1 MVNTF
6 KTMNLPIYLDNQ
18 ATTPVDPEVFE
29 AMKPYFL
36 GKFGNAS
43 SKSHPFGWEAE
54 SAVENS
60 RKIIAD
66 FIKAK
71 QIEIYFTSG
80 ATESINLA
88 HFGIAEAY
96 LSKGRHIISSNV
108 EHSAVNDSLH
118 LLEEKGFEV
127 TFLPVNDK
135 GFLDFDQLSDSIKD
149 STILVSII
157 TANNEIGTI
166 NNISEIGKIC
176 REKNVL
182 FHTDATQA
190 LGKIPFNVI
199 ESNVD
204 VASFT
209 AHKIYGPKGI
219 GGIYIRNDNPK
230 VKIVQQLYGGHQERD
245 IRPGT
250 LNVPGIVGFGKAVE
264 ICSRVITEES
274 IRIKYLSDKLYKG
287 FISYLNDVLLNGSY
301 ENRLPNNLNLC
312 FKYVRSESFL
322 TSLRDIALS
331 TGSACS
337 SAVPKPSRILKAIG
351 LSDEL
356 AYSSIRF
363 GIGRFNTEEEIDYTI
378 SKVVETVNNLRSIS
392 PAWKIEQKET
402 IK

>member
-1 MVNTF
+1 
-6 KTMNLPIYLDNQ
+6 MNLPVYLDNQ

-29 AMKPYFL
+29 AMRPYFL
-36 GKFGNAS
+36 EKFGNAS
-43 SKSHPFGWEAE
+43 SKSHSFGWEAE

-60 RKIIAD
+60 RKIIAG
-66 FIKAK
+66 FINAK
-71 QIEIYFTSG
+71 QDEIYFTSG

-96 LSKGRHIISSNV
+96 LSKGNHIISTLV

-118 LLEEKGFEV
+118 LLEKKGFEI
-127 TFLPVNDK
+127 TFLPVNNK
-135 GFLDFDQLSDSIKD
+135 GLLDINRLNDSIKD
-149 STILVSII
+149 KTILVSIM

-166 NNISEIGKIC
+166 NNITEIGKIC
-176 REKNVL
+176 KKHNVI

-190 LGKIPFNVI
+190 LGKIPFDI
-199 ESNVD
+199 QESNVGI
-204 VASFT
+204 ASFT

-219 GGIYIRNDNPK
+219 GGIFISNNNPK
-230 VKIVQQLYGGHQERD
+230 VKIVKQFYGGHQEKD

-264 ICSRVITEES
+264 IASLVMNEES
-274 IRIKYLSDKLYKG
+274 NRIKYLRDKLYNG
-287 FISYLNDVLLNGSY
+287 FISYLSDVLLNGSF
-301 ENRLPNNLNLC
+301 EDRLPNNLNLC

-337 SAVPKPSRILKAIG
+337 SEVPKPSRILKAIG
-351 LSDEL
+351 LSDDL

-363 GIGRFNTEEEIDYTI
+363 GLGRFNTCEEIEYTI
-378 SKVVETVNNLRSIS
+378 SRVVETVNNLRSIS
-392 PAWKIEQKET
+392 PAWRFGKET
-402 IK
+402 SVK

>member
-1 MVNTF
+1 
-6 KTMNLPIYLDNQ
+6 MNLPIYLDNQ

-43 SKSHPFGWEAE
+43 SKSHSFGWEAE
-54 SAVENS
+54 SAVENA
-60 RKIIAD
+60 RKEIAN

-71 QIEIYFTSG
+71 QTEVYFTGG

-96 LSKGRHIISSNV
+96 LSKGNHIISSTV

-118 LLEEKGFEV
+118 LLEKKGFEV

-135 GFLDFDQLSDSIKD
+135 GFLDLNQLRDSIKD
-149 STILVSII
+149 RTILVSIM

-166 NNISEIGKIC
+166 NNITEIGKIC
-176 REKNVL
+176 REHNVL

-190 LGKIPFNVI
+190 LGKIPFDVQ
-199 ESNVD
+199 EANVD
-204 VASFT
+204 IASFT
-209 AHKIYGPKGI
+209 AHKIYGPKGT

-230 VKIVQQLYGGHQERD
+230 VKIVQQLYGGRQEKD

-264 ICSRVITEES
+264 ICSLMMNEES
-274 IRIKYLSDKLYKG
+274 KRIKYLRDKLYKG
-287 FISYLNDVLLNGSY
+287 FISYLDDVLLNGSF

-322 TSLRDIALS
+322 TSLRDIAVS

-337 SAVPKPSRILKAIG
+337 SAIPKPSRILKAIG

-363 GIGRFNTEEEIDYTI
+363 GIGRFNTDEEIEYTI
-378 SKVVETVNNLRSIS
+378 SRVVETINNLRNIS
-392 PAWKIEQKET
+392 PAKRLEQEET
-402 IK
+402 VK